1 MDVGAFGDSK
11 GATIKSMAYIHI
23 DETGKTTNVTTSG
36 DNEVLTKNS

>member
-23 DETGKTTNVTTSG
+23 DEAGKQ
-36 DNEVLTKNS
+36 LM